1 MHVLTSISW
10 SFGAQKAL
18 AQVGFLHFEV
28 NNKPMG
34 AWKHF
39 GVHWMVSML
48 DSHGYDCYA
57 EAPMKKKTLEIAAF
71 RGLFLISRPEGDL
84 KRSIEADLLDF
95 WHDLRKYLVRI
106 TGCLHAS
113 RLMARSSVPFQ
124 YNMVC
129 AARGSHAQE
138 VLQVAAFL

>member
-1 MHVLTSISW
+1 MRGIHVSGSIE
-10 SFGAQKAL
+10 L

-39 GVHWMVSML
+39 GIQWIVSTL
-48 DSHGYDCYA
+48 DSHGYDCFA
-57 EAPMKKKTLEIAAF
+57 EAPMKKKTLENKAF
-71 RGLFLISRPEGDL
+71 RFFFPIFKGHNQDL
-84 KRSIEADLLDF
+84 ACKNPM
-95 WHDLRKYLVRI
+95 WHTPRLRKYLVRI
-106 TGCLHAS
+106 TGCLHAV

-129 AARGSHAQE
+129 AARGSHAHE
-138 VLQVAAFL
+138 VLQAAAFL